1 MTRIKGQLYKNPMP
15 LPVRPWIIAIVLG
28 LLTGCSESP
37 KQAQLRKEFEGYKV
51 KAEHGDALAQC
62 NLGNCYYEGIGVAK
76 DYVQA
81 VSWYR
86 KAAEQGDARAQNNLG
101 VCYDHGEGVAQ
112 DFAQAVSWFRKA
124 VEQNYVMAQVNLGNC
139 YNFGRG
145 VPKDE
150 IEAHAYWNL
159 VVLAQKD
166 ARWKLAELEKK
177 LSAEQI
183 AAAQRRAKEL
193 QQEIE
198 AKMAANSTRK

>member
-1 MTRIKGQLYKNPMP
+1 MNLAARP
-15 LPVRPWIIAIVLG
+15 LIVAVILG
-28 LLTGCSESP
+28 LLAGCSESP
-37 KQAQLRKEFEGYKV
+37 RELQLRKEFEGYKA

-112 DFAQAVSWFRKA
+112 DFVQAVSWFRKA
-124 VEQNYVMAQVNLGNC
+124 VEQEYVMAQVNLGNC

-159 VVLAQKD
+159 VVLTQKD
-166 ARWKLAELEKK
+166 ARWKLVELEKK
-177 LSAEQI
+177 LSADQI
-183 AAAQRRAKEL
+183 AAGQKRSKEL
-193 QQEIE
+193 QKEIE
-198 AKMAANSTRK
+198 AKIAAKKAGK